1 MVSCFS
7 IAMYQIKNAQ
17 FTGPI
22 ETLLEMIEARK
33 LEITQ
38 VSLALVTDDFLK
50 FVQEMNSAGK
60 ERNEAE
66 IRFLSDFV
74 AIASRLLLIK
84 SKALLPSLELSTE
97 EEEDIKDLEHRLKFY
112 HQFKPAMV
120 HIKELY
126 ERDQTCIARPLLL
139 GRPTI
144 FYPSPEVTPTAMQG
158 AMATVFE
165 TLKQAVL
172 EFKKVENTIIKL
184 EEKIEEIL
192 TKVTSGIKSFG
203 HLISEKSKKEVVVL
217 FLALLHLLRDQH
229 IHVEQSEGFSDITIR
244 KTDA

>member
-1 MVSCFS
+1 
-7 IAMYQIKNAQ
+7 MYQIQNPQ

-50 FVQEMNSAGK
+50 FVQEMNATGK
-60 ERNEAE
+60 ERNEDE

-74 AIASRLLLIK
+74 AVASRLLLIK

-97 EEEDIKDLEHRLKFY
+97 DQEDIKDLEHRLKFY
-112 HQFKPAMV
+112 QQFRPAMM
-120 HIKELY
+120 HFKALY
-126 ERDQTCIARPLLL
+126 EQESASVARPLLL

-144 FYPSPEVTPTAMQG
+144 FYPSPEITPSTLQMAMQ
-158 AMATVFE
+158 AVFE
-165 TLKQAVL
+165 TVKAAALDL
-172 EFKKVENTIIKL
+172 KKVENTVVKL
-184 EEKIEEIL
+184 EEKIEEVL
-192 TKVTSGIKSFG
+192 AKVTAGIKSFG
-203 HLISEKSKKEVVVL
+203 SLISEKSKKEVVVL

-229 IHVEQSEGFSDITIR
+229 IHVEQSDRFGDIAI
-244 KTDA
+244 KKHEE

>member
-1 MVSCFS
+1 
-7 IAMYQIKNAQ
+7 MYQIQNEQ

-22 ETLLEMIEARK
+22 ETLFEMIEARK

-50 FVQEMNSAGK
+50 FVQEMNTAGK

-97 EEEDIKDLEHRLKFY
+97 EEEDIRDLEHRLKFY
-112 HQFKPAMV
+112 QQFKPAML
-120 HIKELY
+120 HMKQLY
-126 ERDQTCIARPLLL
+126 EQKQVSVSRPLLL
-139 GRPTI
+139 GRPKI
-144 FYPSPEVTPTAMQG
+144 FYPSPEITPSALQLAMHIL
-158 AMATVFE
+158 FE
-165 TLKQAVL
+165 TLKTAAL
-172 EFKKVENTIIKL
+172 ELKKVENTVIRL

-203 HLISEKSKKEVVVL
+203 HLIQEKSKKEVVVF

-229 IHVEQSEGFSDITIR
+229 IHVEQDERFSDITI
-244 KTDA
+244 KKSAHE

>member
-1 MVSCFS
+1 
-7 IAMYQIKNAQ
+7 MYQIKTSQ

-50 FVQEMNSAGK
+50 FVQEMNVSGK

-97 EEEDIKDLEHRLKFY
+97 DQEDIKDLEHRLKFY
-112 HQFKPAMV
+112 QQFKPAMV
-120 HIKELY
+120 HIKTLY
-126 ERDQTCIARPLLL
+126 EQDAIAVARPLLL

-144 FYPSPEVTPTAMQG
+144 FYPSPEITPSAMHK
-158 AMATVFE
+158 AMTTLFE
-165 TLKQAVL
+165 TIKAAAL
-172 EFKKVENTIIKL
+172 EFKKVENTMVRL
-184 EEKIEEIL
+184 EEKIEEVL
-192 TKVTSGIKSFG
+192 AKVTSGIKSFG
-203 HLISEKSKKEVVVL
+203 HLINEKSKKEVVVL

-229 IHVEQSEGFSDITIR
+229 IHVEQSDRFGDITM
-244 KTDA
+244 KKSG

>member
-1 MVSCFS
+1 
-7 IAMYQIKNAQ
+7 MYQIRNEQ

-50 FVQEMNSAGK
+50 FVQEMNASGK
-60 ERNEAE
+60 ERNEDE

-74 AIASRLLLIK
+74 AVASRLLVIK

-97 EEEDIKDLEHRLKFY
+97 DQEDIKDLEHRLKFY
-112 HQFKPAMV
+112 QQFKPAML
-120 HIKELY
+120 HMKALY
-126 ERDQTCIARPLLL
+126 ESDAVSVARPLLL

-144 FYPSPEVTPTAMQG
+144 FYPSPEITPSALHTAM
-158 AMATVFE
+158 TTLFE
-165 TLKQAVL
+165 TLKQASL
-172 EFKKVENTIIKL
+172 ELKKVENTVIKL
-184 EEKIEEIL
+184 EEKIEEVL
-192 TKVTSGIKSFG
+192 AKVTSGIRSFG
-203 HLISEKSKKEVVVL
+203 SMISEKSKREVVVL

-229 IHVEQSEGFSDITIR
+229 IRVEQHDRFSDITI
-244 KTDA
+244 KKSEM

>member
-1 MVSCFS
+1 
-7 IAMYQIKNAQ
+7 MYQIKTSQ

-50 FVQEMNSAGK
+50 FVQEMNAAGK
-60 ERNEAE
+60 ERNEDE

-97 EEEDIKDLEHRLKFY
+97 DQDDIKDLEQRLKFY
-112 HQFKPAMV
+112 QQFKPAME
-120 HIKELY
+120 HIKHLY
-126 ERDQTCIARPLLL
+126 ERDAVSVARPLLL

-144 FYPSPEVTPTAMQG
+144 FYPAPEITPTTLH
-158 AMATVFE
+158 ATIRTLFE
-165 TLKQAVL
+165 TLRAVSL
-172 EFKKVENTIIKL
+172 DLKKVENTVVKL

-192 TKVTSGIKSFG
+192 VKVTSGIKSFG
-203 HLISEKSKKEVVVL
+203 SLINEKTKKEVVVL
-217 FLALLHLLRDQH
+217 FLALLHLLRDQR
-229 IHVEQSEGFSDITIR
+229 IHVDQSDRFGDISI
-244 KTDA
+244 KKHEA

>member
-1 MVSCFS
+1 
-7 IAMYQIKNAQ
+7 MYQIQTAQ

-50 FVQEMNSAGK
+50 FVQEMNKEGK

-97 EEEDIKDLEHRLKFY
+97 EEDDIKDLEHRLKFY
-112 HQFKPAMV
+112 QQFKPAMV
-120 HIKELY
+120 HIKTLY
-126 ERDQTCIARPLLL
+126 EHDAIAIARPLLL

-144 FYPSPEVTPTAMQG
+144 FYPSHEITPLAMHRTI
-158 AMATVFE
+158 ATLFE
-165 TLKQAVL
+165 TLKAAAL
-172 EFKKVENTIIKL
+172 EFKKVENTVVRL

-192 TKVTSGIKSFG
+192 IKVTSGIKSFG
-203 HLISEKSKKEVVVL
+203 YLINEKTKQEVVVL

-229 IHVEQSEGFSDITIR
+229 IRVEQSDRFGDITI
-244 KTDA
+244 KKQGE

>member
-1 MVSCFS
+1 
-7 IAMYQIKNAQ
+7 MYQINTAQ

-50 FVQEMNSAGK
+50 FVQEMNLSGK
-60 ERNEAE
+60 ERNEVE

-84 SKALLPSLELSTE
+84 SKALLPSLVLSAE
-97 EEEDIKDLEHRLKFY
+97 DQEDIKDLEHRLKFY
-112 HQFKPAMV
+112 QRFKPAMV
-120 HIKELY
+120 HVKALY
-126 ERDQTCIARPLLL
+126 EQESVAVARPLLL

-144 FYPSPEVTPTAMQG
+144 FYPSPEITPSAMHA
-158 AMATVFE
+158 AMTTLFE
-165 TLKQAVL
+165 TLKAAAL
-172 EFKKVENTIIKL
+172 EFKKVENTVVRL
-184 EEKIEEIL
+184 EEQLEEIL
-192 TKVTSGIKSFG
+192 IKATEGIKRFG
-203 HLISEKSKKEVVVL
+203 NLINEKSKKEVVVL

-229 IHVEQSEGFSDITIR
+229 IRVEQPDRFGDIAI
-244 KTDA
+244 KKSPHE